1 MNSLRLNHD
10 EMYQALLRKDPGYE
24 GVFFTA
30 VKTTGIFCRPTC
42 SARKPKTEHVE
53 FFATAQECLT
63 RGYRP
68 CKRCHPLEL
77 PQLTPADIQA
87 LLSELNKNPELK
99 IKNAE
104 LRARG
109 IAPDR
114 LRRWFLKHHG
124 ITFHAYQ
131 RMLRINTAFEKL
143 QEGSYVSHA
152 AYDSGYESLSGFN
165 DSFRKI
171 FGVSPKE
178 GRKQQVLHLARI
190 PTPLGTMIACAT
202 QLGICLLEF
211 SDRSM
216 LERSL
221 QQLSTTLNAT
231 ILQIHN
237 PLFEQ
242 LENQLLEY
250 FQGKRQKFTV
260 PLHLIG
266 SPFQKKVWHLLQ
278 ELPYGSTRSYKEQ
291 AISLG
296 LPQAMRAVA
305 RANGMNKIAILVPC
319 HRVIG
324 TDGHL
329 TGYGGGIWRKQHLLD
344 LEKKGVLPEP
354 ILLT

>member
-1 MNSLRLNHD
+1 
-10 EMYQALLRKDPGYE
+10 MYQALLRKDSNFE

-42 SARKPKTEHVE
+42 TARKPKTEHVE

-68 CKRCHPLEL
+68 CKRCRPLEL
-77 PQLTPADIQA
+77 PQLTPVDIQA
-87 LLSELNKNPELK
+87 LLSELQQNPEQK

-104 LRARG
+104 LRERG

-143 QEGSYVSHA
+143 QEGRNVSHA

-178 GRKQQVLHLARI
+178 GRKQQLIHLTRI
-190 PTPLGTMIACAT
+190 HTPLGTMIACST
-202 QLGICLLEF
+202 LLGICLLEF
-211 SDRSM
+211 SDRRM
-216 LERSL
+216 LEKSL
-221 QQLSTTLNAT
+221 QQLSTSLNAT
-231 ILQIHN
+231 ILQTRN

-242 LENQLLEY
+242 LETQLLEY
-250 FQGKRQKFTV
+250 FQGKLQKFTV

-278 ELPYGSTRSYKEQ
+278 EIPYGSTRSYKEQ
-291 AISLG
+291 AKSIG
-296 LPQAMRAVA
+296 APQAMRAVA
-305 RANGMNKIAILVPC
+305 RANGMNKIAILIPC

-324 TDGHL
+324 TDGQL
-329 TGYGGGIWRKQHLLD
+329 TGYGGGIWRKQHLLN
-344 LEKKGVLPEP
+344 LEQKGVTPEP
-354 ILLT
+354 IPLT